1 MDNSEEMTDRDKR
14 IAKKAMNRAS
24 DWLRNAEIALQE
36 QRWNDVV
43 YSGQMAAEQSMKALL
58 IYFGV
63 SYKRVHDIRIP
74 FGMLS
79 NKEQVSKDF
88 ASQIPKYAEWLI
100 QLNQERQLAG
110 YGFEAD
116 VEEDHFKEF
125 APIAFQ
131 RSKEIHNVCE
141 NELRRLLGRG
151 KRN

>member
-1 MDNSEEMTDRDKR
+1 MKDRDKR
-14 IAKKAMNRAS
+14 IAQKAMNRAS
-24 DWLRNAEIALQE
+24 DWLRSAEIALQE

-58 IYFGV
+58 IFFGI

-74 FGMLS
+74 FGMLL
-79 NKEQVSKDF
+79 NKEQVSESFGSNLSKF
-88 ASQIPKYAEWLI
+88 AEWLI

-116 VEEDHFKEF
+116 IEEDHFKDF

-131 RSKEIHNVCE
+131 RSKEIHHDCE
-141 NELRRLLGRG
+141 KELRRLLGRRRR
-151 KRN
+151 K